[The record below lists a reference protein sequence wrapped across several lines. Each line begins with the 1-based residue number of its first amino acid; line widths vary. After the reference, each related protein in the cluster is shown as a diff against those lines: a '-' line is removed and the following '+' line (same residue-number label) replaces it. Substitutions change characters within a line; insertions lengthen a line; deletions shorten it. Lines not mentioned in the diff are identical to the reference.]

1 MLRTS
6 LVGGAVILALAACA
20 TTPPTPMTAAAQA
33 KPPLGCVSD
42 TATRLPVNPNECAGV
57 GSTYTKKDAGP
68 DRAGVPAGRAARP
81 GSRGQGVRPVGFRR
95 ERCH

>member
-6 LVGGAVILALAACA
+6 LVGGAMILALAACA

-42 TATRLPVNPNECAGV
+42 TATRLPVSPNECAGV
-57 GSTYTKKDAGP
+57 GSTYTKKDLDQTGRVYLQDALR
-68 DRAGVPAGRAARP
+68 DLDPA
-81 GSRGQGVRPVGFRR
+81 VR
-95 ERCH
+95 

>member
-20 TTPPTPMTAAAQA
+20 TTPPSPMTAAAQA

-57 GSTYTKKDAGP
+57 GSTYTKKDLDQTGRVYLQDALRDLDPAVRASGP
-68 DRAGVPAGRAARP
+68 
-81 GSRGQGVRPVGFRR
+81 
-95 ERCH
+95 

>member
-6 LVGGAVILALAACA
+6 LVGGAMILALAACA

-42 TATRLPVNPNECAGV
+42 TATRLPVSPNECAGV
-57 GSTYTKKDAGP
+57 GSTYTKKDLDQTGRVYLQDALR
-68 DRAGVPAGRAARP
+68 DLDPAIR
-81 GSRGQGVRPVGFRR
+81 
-95 ERCH
+95 

>member
-6 LVGGAVILALAACA
+6 LVGGAMILALAACA

-42 TATRLPVNPNECAGV
+42 TATRLPVSPNECAGV
-57 GSTYTKKDAGP
+57 GSTYTKKDLDQTGRVYPQDALR
-68 DRAGVPAGRAARP
+68 DLDPAIR
-81 GSRGQGVRPVGFRR
+81 
-95 ERCH
+95 

>member
-6 LVGGAVILALAACA
+6 LVGGAMILALAACA

-57 GSTYTKKDAGP
+57 GSTYTKKDLDQTGRVYLQDALRDLDPAVRASGP
-68 DRAGVPAGRAARP
+68 
-81 GSRGQGVRPVGFRR
+81 
-95 ERCH
+95 

>member
-6 LVGGAVILALAACA
+6 LVGGAMILALAACA

-42 TATRLPVNPNECAGV
+42 TATRLPVSPNECAGV
-57 GSTYTKKDAGP
+57 GSTYTKKDLDQTGRVYPLDALR
-68 DRAGVPAGRAARP
+68 DLDPAIR
-81 GSRGQGVRPVGFRR
+81 
-95 ERCH
+95 